1 MFMFMAALLT
11 VAKSGKQPNV
21 SDGKMDK
28 QSTVW
33 RLHTVEYFPDLK
45 GREVGTRATTQM
57 NFEDLM
63 LREISQTQKGDCCVI
78 SFTEAPA
85 IVRFM
90 ESRMV
95 VNPILERREWR
106 GV

>member
-1 MFMFMAALLT
+1 MLMFMAALLT
-11 VAKSGKQPNV
+11 VAKRWKQPNV

-33 RLHTVEYFPDLK
+33 RLHTVEYYPDLK
-45 GREVGTRATTQM
+45 GREIRTRATTWM
-57 NFEDLM
+57 NFEVLM
-63 LREISQTQKGDCCVI
+63 LCEISQTQKGDCCVI
-78 SFTEAPA
+78 SFTEAPD

-90 ESRMV
+90 ESRV
-95 VNPILERREWR
+95 VVTTSLERREWR